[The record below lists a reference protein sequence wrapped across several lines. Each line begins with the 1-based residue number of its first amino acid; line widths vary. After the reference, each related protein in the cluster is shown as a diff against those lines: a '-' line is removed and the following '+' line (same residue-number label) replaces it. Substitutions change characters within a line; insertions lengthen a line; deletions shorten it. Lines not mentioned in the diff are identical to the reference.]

1 MMRFNE
7 DSINDIKSISGGF
20 IEEVDN
26 FKYLGGWMKCCQHD
40 VKARKAQAWMACHKL
55 KKIRKSSMNREIK
68 IRFFL
73 VTVESVLLYNS
84 ETWTLTSALTKSLN
98 GAYTRMLRMA
108 LNISWKQH
116 VTNEELYGDL
126 PKLCCKIR
134 ERRLRL
140 AGHCVRHREEIA
152 SKLVLWQPLARN
164 PKRGRKAIN
173 YVNTLARDT
182 DLESTKEIENAM
194 LDRESWRSFI
204 TLARLKSRPSK

>member
-1 MMRFNE
+1 
-7 DSINDIKSISGGF
+7 
-20 IEEVDN
+20 
-26 FKYLGGWMKCCQHD
+26 
-40 VKARKAQAWMACHKL
+40 
-55 KKIRKSSMNREIK
+55 
-68 IRFFL
+68 
-73 VTVESVLLYNS
+73 
-84 ETWTLTSALTKSLN
+84 
-98 GAYTRMLRMA
+98 MA

-126 PKLCCKIR
+126 PKLSCKIR

-164 PKRGRKAIN
+164 SKSGRKAIN
-173 YVNTLARDT
+173 YVDTLAKDT

-204 TLARLKSRPSK
+204 TLAQLKSRPK